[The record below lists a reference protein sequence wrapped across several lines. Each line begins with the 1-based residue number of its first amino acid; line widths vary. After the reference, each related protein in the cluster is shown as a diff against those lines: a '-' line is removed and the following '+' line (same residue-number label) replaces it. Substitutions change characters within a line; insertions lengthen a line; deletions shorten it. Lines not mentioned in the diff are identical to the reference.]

1 MAGPAGLVPGQ
12 RPSVFARTC
21 EPMADSNASKVSL
34 YGGIAA
40 NVAIAISKFVAA
52 YFTGSSAM
60 LSEGI
65 HSLVDT
71 GNSGLLLY
79 GTAQSQR
86 PPDAEHPFGH
96 SKELYFWGLIVAVLI
111 FAIGGGMSFYE
122 GIKHLQHPEP
132 LESPGWNYVVLG
144 LSFLFEGL
152 AFYLSVKAL
161 LAQSDGNVGFVKM
174 LRTSRD
180 PAVFASVM
188 ENLAA
193 LIGLALAGAGV
204 FLGHV
209 LNNPYLD
216 GAASIAIGLLLM
228 LVAIFLVNRTKGLLV
243 GTGVDTATLANLERI
258 ANAQGPV
265 RAIRSPLTMYLGP
278 NDVLL
283 ALDVDFDPNLNASE
297 IARAVEHLQ
306 DAIRA
311 EHPEVKRIFI
321 EAKNLMHHPEA
332 LRSYPEL

>member
-1 MAGPAGLVPGQ
+1 MANA
-12 RPSVFARTC
+12 
-21 EPMADSNASKVSL
+21 NASKLSL

-86 PPDAEHPFGH
+86 PADAEHPFGH

-122 GIKHLQHPEP
+122 GIKHIQHPEP
-132 LESPGWNYVVLG
+132 IEDATWNYVVLG

-152 AFYLSVKAL
+152 AFFLSVKAL
-161 LAQSDGNVGFVKM
+161 LATADRNVGFVQM
-174 LRTSRD
+174 LKTSRD

-193 LIGLALAGAGV
+193 LLGLAIAGLGV
-204 FLGHV
+204 FLGHL
-209 LNNPYLD
+209 LNNPYFD
-216 GAASIAIGLLLM
+216 GGASIAIGLLLM
-228 LVAIFLVNRTKGLLV
+228 LVAVFLVGRTKGLLV
-243 GTGVDTATLANLERI
+243 GTGVDANTLANLERI
-258 ANAQGPV
+258 ARAAPQV
-265 RAIRSPLTMYLGP
+265 REIRSPLTMYLGP
-278 NDVLL
+278 NDVIM
-283 ALDVDFDPNLNASE
+283 ALDVDFADNMSSTQVAT
-297 IARAVEHLQ
+297 AVEELQ
-306 DAIRA
+306 DAIRK
-311 EHPEVKRIFI
+311 EHPEVQRIFI
-321 EAKNLMHHPEA
+321 EAKNLVQA
-332 LRSYPEL
+332 AGK

>member
-1 MAGPAGLVPGQ
+1 
-12 RPSVFARTC
+12 
-21 EPMADSNASKVSL
+21 MADANASKLSL

-40 NVAIAISKFVAA
+40 NIAIAISKFVAA

-122 GIKHLQHPEP
+122 GIKHTQHPEP
-132 LESPGWNYVVLG
+132 IEDAGWNYVVLG
-144 LSFLFEGL
+144 LSFLFEGI

-193 LIGLALAGAGV
+193 LVGLAVAGLGV
-204 FLGHV
+204 FLGHW
-209 LNNPYLD
+209 LNNPYFD
-216 GAASIAIGLLLM
+216 GGASIAIGLLLM
-228 LVAIFLVNRTKGLLV
+228 LVAIFLVGRTKGLLV
-243 GTGVDTATLANLERI
+243 GTGVDAVTLANLERI
-258 ANAQGPV
+258 ARAQPQV
-265 RAIRSPLTMYLGP
+265 CEIRSPLSMYLGP
-278 NDVLL
+278 NDVIL
-283 ALDVDFDPNLNASE
+283 ALDVQFADDLTSNEVAG
-297 IARAVEHLQ
+297 AVEQLQ

-311 EHPEVKRIFI
+311 EHPEVQRIFI
-321 EAKNLMHHPEA
+321 EAKNLAQPVK
-332 LRSYPEL
+332 

>member
-1 MAGPAGLVPGQ
+1 MANA
-12 RPSVFARTC
+12 
-21 EPMADSNASKVSL
+21 NASKLSL

-40 NVAIAISKFVAA
+40 NIAIAISKFVAA

-86 PPDAEHPFGH
+86 PADAEHPFGH

-122 GIKHLQHPEP
+122 GIKHIQHPEP
-132 LESPGWNYVVLG
+132 IEDAGWNYIVLG
-144 LSFLFEGL
+144 LSFLFEGV

-161 LAQSDGNVGFVKM
+161 LAQADANVGFVKM

-193 LIGLALAGAGV
+193 LVGLAVAGLGV
-204 FLGHV
+204 FLGHL
-209 LNNPYLD
+209 LNNPYFD
-216 GAASIAIGLLLM
+216 GGASIVIGLLLM
-228 LVAIFLVNRTKGLLV
+228 LVAIFLVGRTKGLLV
-243 GTGVDTATLANLERI
+243 GTGVDADTLANLERI
-258 ANAQGPV
+258 ARAAPQV
-265 RAIRSPLTMYLGP
+265 REIRSPLTMYLGP
-278 NDVLL
+278 NDVIM
-283 ALDVDFDPNLNASE
+283 ALDVDFADDLTSSQVAN
-297 IARAVEHLQ
+297 AVEHLQ

-311 EHPEVKRIFI
+311 EHPEVQRIFI
-321 EAKNLMHHPEA
+321 EAKNLVQA
-332 LRSYPEL
+332 AGK